1 MGTARGKTLKP
12 PPVDY
17 SRPDGVSEVV
27 ELLSEYGDDAKV
39 LAGGQSLL
47 PLLNMRFA
55 YPTALIDINRIE
67 TLGSIEPQRTAVV
80 IGATVRQSDAE
91 ASPIV
96 RERVPLLAQ
105 ALPHIGHFVTRNR
118 GTIGGSVAHAD
129 SRGEVPL
136 VLTALGGQAV
146 VASTTGT
153 RTIDAAELFTSH
165 FTTSI
170 ADDELLVET
179 RWPFAADSWGY
190 AFREFSLRHGDYA
203 IGMVACAVRREQG
216 VVKECTLAVGAV
228 ADRPMVLTEV
238 SDSLV
243 GQEINEHS
251 AATAGRLTAE
261 IVDPSSDLHAS
272 DRYRRHIA
280 GVLTQR
286 ALLAAWSDSG
296 RSRS

>member
-1 MGTARGKTLKP
+1 MKP

-17 SRPDGVSEVV
+17 SRPDSVGEAV
-27 ELLSEYGDDAKV
+27 ELLSNYGDEAKV

-67 TLGSIEPQRTAVV
+67 TLSSVEVQPTAVV
-80 IGATVRQSDAE
+80 VGATVRQGDAE

-96 RERVPLLAQ
+96 RERVPLLAE

-146 VASTTGT
+146 VASTAGT
-153 RTIDAAELFTSH
+153 RTIDASELFTTH

-170 ADDELLVET
+170 ADDELLLET
-179 RWPFAADSWGY
+179 RWPSASDSWGY

-216 VVKECTLAVGAV
+216 VVRESTLAIGAV
-228 ADRPMVLTEV
+228 ADRPIVLNKV

-243 GQEINEHS
+243 GKAIDEQS
-251 AATAGRLTAE
+251 AAAAGRLTAE
-261 IVDPSSDLHAS
+261 LVDPSSDLHAS

-286 ALLAAWSDSG
+286 ALLAAWADSG
-296 RSRS
+296 RDRS